1 MVKKEQKLRIGD
13 NSDAKVALCI
23 HTNNKKNFIKKSSLG
38 NFIKVTL
45 KRRVSRRKTIKNK
58 VNWALV
64 CSTKQKLQ
72 RLSGESLQFKA
83 AKITIVD
90 EKKKKSQWE
99 HASKARFRVRYAK
112 KLCFLLPS
120 VRIVQFNETFL

>member
-90 EKKKKSQWE
+90 EKKKKSMGTRIKGAVPRE
-99 HASKARFRVRYAK
+99 ICKKALFPITIRADRAV
-112 KLCFLLPS
+112 
-120 VRIVQFNETFL
+120 